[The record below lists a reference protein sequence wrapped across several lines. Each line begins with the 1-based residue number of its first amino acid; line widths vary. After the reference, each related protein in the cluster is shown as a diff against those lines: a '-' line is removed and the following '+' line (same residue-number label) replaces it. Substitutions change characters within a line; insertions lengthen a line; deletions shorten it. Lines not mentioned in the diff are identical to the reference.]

1 MALQTIRTDL
11 HPPTLW
17 ATVAVSTAAVLH
29 STAAPPN
36 AQLLPSIVIFN
47 GGAAGGNAVFK
58 DQAGTTLTYALQAG
72 QMLAIGGVAE
82 ITAANACIVL
92 VGWCPEP

>member
-1 MALQTIRTDL
+1 M
-11 HPPTLW
+11 
-17 ATVAVSTAAVLH
+17 
-29 STAAPPN
+29 
-36 AQLLPSIVIFN
+36 IFN

-58 DQAGTTLTYALQAG
+58 DQAGTTITFALQAG

-82 ITAANACIVL
+82 ITNANACIVL